1 MKGLWSSFL
10 FCLLLASAS
19 CQAQDKG
26 IQKLTATAFKDKL
39 EAASGYQL
47 LDVRTPGEYQE
58 GHLNNAVN
66 RNINDPDFKSQVLKL
81 DKTKPVYVYCLG
93 GGRSAS
99 AAAMLHENGFTQVYD
114 MQGGI
119 MAWKNKG
126 LAVVGGKEN
135 TAADKFTMTDFD
147 KMIQGNAVVLVDF
160 YATWCAPCKKMEPM
174 LNRLAKEYEGKVLIY
189 RLNIE
194 EAKALTAALKV
205 EGIPVF
211 HLYKQ
216 GKLVRSVNGE
226 QDEKSIRAMIAAA
239 Q

>member
-1 MKGLWSSFL
+1 MKGLMSSFL
-10 FCLLLASAS
+10 FCFLLASGS
-19 CQAQDKG
+19 CQAQDNG
-26 IQKLTATAFKDKL
+26 IQKLSATEFKDKL

-66 RNINDPDFKSQVLKL
+66 RDINDPDFKSEVLKL
-81 DKTKPVYVYCLG
+81 DKNKPVYVYCLG

-99 AAAMLHENGFTQVYD
+99 AAAMLHENGFTQVFD

-126 LAVVGGKEN
+126 LAIIGDKGN
-135 TAADKFTMTDFD
+135 TAADKFTAADFD
-147 KMIQGNAVVLVDF
+147 KMIQGNTVVLVDF
-160 YATWCAPCKKMEPM
+160 YATWCTPCKKMEPM
-174 LNRLAKEYEGKVLIY
+174 LNKLAKEYEGKVLIY

-194 EAKALTAALKV
+194 EAKALTAILKV

-216 GKLVRSVNGE
+216 GKLLQSANGL